1 MAAGCRGNFR
11 KKLFGG
17 LRLVKL
23 PFRPGAHRSSF
34 EIDMTN
40 GPLVGKTIRFAIPLA
55 LSGILQLLFN
65 AADIIVVGQF
75 VGPQALAAVGSTSA
89 LIQLIVNLFIGLS
102 IGVNV
107 LVARYYGAGQRK
119 DLHETV
125 HTAVLVS
132 LVCGVVLIFLGV
144 ALSRPLLEMMGTPE
158 DVIGQAVLYMRIYF
172 IGMPVMMLYNFGSAI
187 LRAVGD
193 TQRPLY
199 FLFIAGVVNVI
210 LNLLFVI
217 IFHMGVE
224 GVAIPTVISQ
234 CISAMLVLLCLV
246 KSDTVYRVEL
256 KKLTIH
262 MDKLLQMVKIGVPAG
277 IQSAT
282 FSISNVLIQS
292 SVNSFGSI
300 AMAGSTAGSNIEG
313 FVWTA
318 MDAFTQ
324 STLSFTGQNY
334 GAKKFHRITKV
345 VWYNLLLVT
354 GVGLVLGVGAYLLG
368 TPLLSIY
375 STDPEVIQ
383 YGLERML
390 MVCVPYF
397 TCGIMNVLVGA
408 MRGLG
413 SSLTPMVICI
423 FGVCV
428 LRVVWIYT
436 VFPLDRTFLML
447 FLSYPVTWVITAL
460 IEAVC
465 LFFIRKRAIA
475 QAGGMAAD
483 QD

>member
-1 MAAGCRGNFR
+1 M
-11 KKLFGG
+11 
-17 LRLVKL
+17 KL
-23 PFRPGAHRSSF
+23 PFGPGSRRSSF

-55 LSGILQLLFN
+55 LSGMLQLLFN

-107 LVARYYGAGQRK
+107 LVARYYGAGQSK

-125 HTAVLVS
+125 HTSVLVS
-132 LVCGVVLIFLGV
+132 LICGVILIFVGI
-144 ALSRPLLEMMGTPE
+144 ALSRPLLELMGTPE
-158 DVIGQAVLYMRIYF
+158 DVVDQAVLYMRIYF
-172 IGMPVMMLYNFGSAI
+172 AGMPVMMLYNFGSAI

-199 FLFIAGVVNVI
+199 FLFIAGIINVI
-210 LNLLFVI
+210 LNLFFVI
-217 IFHMGVE
+217 VFHMGVE

-234 CISAMLVLLCLV
+234 CVSAVLVLLCLM
-246 KSDTVYRVEL
+246 KSEGVYRVEL

-262 MDKLLQMVKIGVPAG
+262 RDKLWQMTKIGIPAG

-292 SVNSFGSI
+292 SINSFGSI
-300 AMAGSTAGSNIEG
+300 AMAGSTAGGNIEG

-345 VWYNLLLVT
+345 VWYNLILVT
-354 GVGLVLGVGAYLLG
+354 GVGIVLGVGAYLLG
-368 TPLLSIY
+368 RPLLSIY
-375 STDPEVIQ
+375 SSDPEVIA

-390 MVCVPYF
+390 LVCVPYF
-397 TCGIMNVLVGA
+397 TCGIMNIFVGA

-413 SSLTPMVICI
+413 SSLTPMVVSI

-436 VFPLDRTFLML
+436 IFPLDRTFTML
-447 FLSYPVTWVITAL
+447 FLSYPVTWVVTTL
-460 IEAVC
+460 IEIVC
-465 LFFIRKRAIA
+465 FLVIRKHAI
-475 QAGGMAAD
+475 QRAGGMAAD
-483 QD
+483 RD

>member
-1 MAAGCRGNFR
+1 
-11 KKLFGG
+11 
-17 LRLVKL
+17 
-23 PFRPGAHRSSF
+23 
-34 EIDMTN
+34 MTN

-132 LVCGVVLIFLGV
+132 LVCGVVLIFLGI

-210 LNLLFVI
+210 LNLIFVI

-234 CISAMLVLLCLV
+234 CISATLVLLCLV

-262 MDKLLQMVKIGVPAG
+262 KDKLLQMVKIGVPAG

-300 AMAGSTAGSNIEG
+300 AMAGSTAGGNIEG

-390 MVCVPYF
+390 MVCTPYF

-408 MRGLG
+408 MRGFG
-413 SSLTPMVICI
+413 SSLTPMVVSI

-428 LRVVWIYT
+428 LRIIWIYT
-436 VFPLDRTFLML
+436 IFPLNRTFFML

-465 LFFIRKRAIA
+465 LFFIRKKAIA
-475 QAGGMAAD
+475 QAGGMAVD

>member
-1 MAAGCRGNFR
+1 M
-11 KKLFGG
+11 
-17 LRLVKL
+17 KL
-23 PFRPGAHRSSF
+23 PFGPGSRRSSF

-107 LVARYYGAGQRK
+107 LVARYYGAGQSK

-125 HTAVLVS
+125 HTSVLVS
-132 LVCGVVLIFLGV
+132 LICGVILIFVGI
-144 ALSRPLLEMMGTPE
+144 ALSRPLLELMGTPE
-158 DVIGQAVLYMRIYF
+158 DVVDQAVLYMRIYF
-172 IGMPVMMLYNFGSAI
+172 AGMPVMMLYNFGSAI

-199 FLFIAGVVNVI
+199 FLFIAGIINVI
-210 LNLLFVI
+210 LNLFFVI
-217 IFHMGVE
+217 VFHMGVE

-234 CISAMLVLLCLV
+234 CVSAVLVLLCLM
-246 KSDTVYRVEL
+246 KSEGVYRVEL

-262 MDKLLQMVKIGVPAG
+262 RDKLWQMTKIGIPAG

-292 SVNSFGSI
+292 SINSFGSI
-300 AMAGSTAGSNIEG
+300 AMAGSTAGGNIEG

-345 VWYNLLLVT
+345 VWYNLILVT
-354 GVGLVLGVGAYLLG
+354 GVGIVLGVGAYLLG
-368 TPLLSIY
+368 RPLLSIY
-375 STDPEVIQ
+375 SSDPEVIA

-390 MVCVPYF
+390 LVCVPYF
-397 TCGIMNVLVGA
+397 TCGIMNIFVGA

-413 SSLTPMVICI
+413 SSLTPMVVSI

-436 VFPLDRTFLML
+436 IFPLDRTFTML
-447 FLSYPVTWVITAL
+447 FLSYPVTWVVTTL
-460 IEAVC
+460 IEIVC
-465 LFFIRKRAIA
+465 FLVIRKHAI
-475 QAGGMAAD
+475 QRAGGMAAD
-483 QD
+483 RD